1 MLDLDITLIVVSA
14 LVGLLLVVLNK
25 LYFKPVGQ
33 VIEERETKI
42 ESETRHLEAI
52 TLDVEEKTQHI
63 ETILKDTQKESRK
76 IKEELIKKGEA
87 VREQIVA
94 EAREESKTLFD
105 QRMKQLDDEIETAEK
120 SLEQEIGVFSEKI
133 KEIFV

>member
-1 MLDLDITLIVVSA
+1 MLNLDITLIVVSA
-14 LVGLLLVVLNK
+14 LVGVLLVVLNK

-33 VIEERETKI
+33 IIEERETKI
-42 ESETRHLEAI
+42 KNETRQLESM

-76 IKEELIKKGEA
+76 IKEELIKKGES

-94 EAREESKTLFD
+94 EAREDSRTLFD
-105 QRMKQLDDEIETAEK
+105 RRMKQLDQEISAAEK
-120 SLEQEIGVFSEKI
+120 SLVQEIGVFSEKI

>member
-1 MLDLDITLIVVSA
+1 MLNLDITVIVVAVLVA
-14 LVGLLLVVLNK
+14 LLMVALNK
-25 LYFKPVGQ
+25 VYLKPVGQ

-42 ESETRHLEAI
+42 ESETRQLETM

-63 ETILKDTQKESRK
+63 ESLLKDTQKESRK
-76 IKEELIKKGEA
+76 IKEELIKKGET

-94 EAREESKTLFD
+94 EAREESRSMFD
-105 QRMKQLDDEIETAEK
+105 RRMTQLDEEISAAEK
-120 SLEQEIGVFSEKI
+120 SLVKEIGVFSEKI